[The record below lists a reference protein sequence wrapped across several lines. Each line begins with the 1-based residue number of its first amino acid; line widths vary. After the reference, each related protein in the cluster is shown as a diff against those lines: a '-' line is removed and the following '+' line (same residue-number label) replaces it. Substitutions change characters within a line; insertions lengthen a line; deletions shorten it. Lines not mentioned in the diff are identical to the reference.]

1 MRGGVINSF
10 ILVESS
16 EAESDEQFCA
26 TIESMVHQ
34 TYGHRPD
41 WLRFSAGARFV
52 CHGRCFRELEC
63 LAGSVSLMLM
73 SRARRDGGFTKAILC
88 RIDCDGV
95 SCVYEIREGVE
106 GELSPDELR
115 RV

>member
-1 MRGGVINSF
+1 MSIFVINNY

-34 TYGHRPD
+34 TCGHRPD
-41 WLRFSAGARFV
+41 WLRFSAGVRFV
-52 CHGRCFRELEC
+52 CDGRHFRELDC
-63 LAGSVSLMLM
+63 IAGSVSLMLM
-73 SRARRDGGFTKAILC
+73 QRARRDGGFTRAIIY
-88 RIDCDGV
+88 RADYDGIAG
-95 SCVYEIREGVE
+95 VYEIRAGVKCE
-106 GELSPDELR
+106 FSPDELH